1 MGSGDLA
8 ELVRIE
14 DPAGRPCGTGFLADH
29 QGTVLTGHEVVEGR
43 TALLLRTPDGR
54 SHRVGPAHLTLLPD
68 SGLALVRTEGLTA
81 RPLPLAARQ
90 GIEPGTYVRIA
101 AHGWREA
108 RVLGGTAGPALELAI
123 GTEGAEALDAGGP
136 AAGGPVLDP
145 ATGAVL
151 AVLGTALHG
160 DRRAAGHALPLP
172 PAGPLAALLLRNAAT
187 VPAYGRDLNLAGV
200 LELTATTTCTR
211 EELPAG
217 RVRDDGEALV
227 LAVVGAPGTGRSTAL
242 AGLATRR
249 ARGPAPA
256 PTVWLRG
263 ADLRADDRS
272 VAEAIGRALHRAG
285 RVAAASGAPGDPASA
300 TPEQAAAL
308 ARAAHRPLLVLL
320 DGPEEMPPLLAHRLP
335 SWTAATEQWL
345 AAHGARLVVACRPE
359 HWEQAAPLYVTE
371 PRTVILGEL
380 TEAAARDARRRHAV
394 PDDGIAEEDARH
406 PLALRLLGEV
416 RAATRGEAAGRPRR
430 DEVFAAHLALMC
442 LRVAVRIAAGTRPVV
457 RGTAVRRLA
466 ARVSGQVHEAAR
478 RCLGPGQGELDR
490 ESFEELF
497 PWPTGWASA
506 VLTEALLVPA
516 GAGYRFAHEEL
527 ADWLQGAHLDVDRA
541 LDTLVRH
548 PAPPPGLPVPRHRV
562 GPVLQALHHLHRD
575 QGPDALATRLA
586 ALADALADFADA
598 TGTGRPDG
606 AAEGVWWA
614 SRLLGGVLG
623 QIRDLRPYLPVLRRL
638 ADHIGARP
646 GAQDAFPGFGAPF
659 WAGLRLAEGERV
671 DLLRRLVPADP
682 APGAG
687 APPRFLDAVA
697 GLLAADPRGVQP
709 LLCRWFGDE
718 RPLAAAPG
726 ATVGTAAQAVLHTH
740 RGLAVDDLCEALVAT
755 AHPLA
760 EGLLGALAEDEP
772 TALCRAVDRWAHD
785 DGRPER
791 RTAAAAYGRLV
802 APHVTSAADRATLRF
817 AALALLARP
826 ADRALHG
833 PALGL
838 LVRDPDSRARHL
850 PRALVEPGVPV
861 DALGAAL
868 ASHPEPVLDA
878 LRARLHGHEP
888 AAVLRLLARVPT
900 PRLARRAAD
909 LVAEYA
915 ERHPEGAAL
924 VAAFVDTRLEEGPVA
939 RCVLHPLVV
948 RLLAGAQPAV
958 RAALAPVLAAPGT
971 GASRFL
977 RAELREVLHGVP
989 HDGPPAVTK
998 VTSPMPMPTWPHAHG
1013 SLRPAPTGVHA
1024 DLGTGGRGAVTVQRW
1039 RGLEDIPQDWG
1050 RSVVTIGSYDGV
1062 HRGHQLIIGRAVER
1076 ARELGL
1082 PSVVV
1087 TFDPHPS
1094 EVVRPGSHPP
1104 LLAPHH
1110 RRAELMAELG
1120 VDAVLI
1126 LPFTS
1131 EFSQLSPAD
1140 FIVKVLVDKLHAK
1153 RVIEGP
1159 NFRFGHRAAGNV
1171 DFLAELGA
1179 TYDYDVEVID
1189 LRVTGAAGGGQPFS
1203 STLTRR
1209 LVAEGDMVGAAE
1221 ILGRPHRVEGIVV
1234 RGAQRGRELGFPTAN
1249 VETLPHTAIP
1259 ADGVYAGWLTA
1270 AGERMPAAISVGT
1283 NPQFD
1288 GTERTVEAYAIDR
1301 EGLDLYGLHVAVD
1314 FLTYVRGMLKFDT
1327 LDDLLTAMADD
1338 VKRSRELTT
1347 AYDGA

>member
-54 SHRVGPAHLTLLPD
+54 SRRVGPADVTLLPD
-68 SGLALVRTEGLTA
+68 SGLALVRAGGLTA
-81 RPLPLAARQ
+81 RPLPLAFRQ

-108 RVLGGTAGPALELAI
+108 RVLGAAAGPALELAI
-123 GTEGAEALDAGGP
+123 GTEGAEALHAGGP

-160 DRRAAGHALPLP
+160 DRRAAGHALPIPAAALAAP
-172 PAGPLAALLLRNAAT
+172 PPDGPLTALLRRNAAT

-200 LELTATTTCTR
+200 LELTATTTASREDPPATR
-211 EELPAG
+211 LH
-217 RVRDDGEALV
+217 DDGEALV
-227 LAVVGAPGTGRSTAL
+227 TAVVGAPGTGRSTAL
-242 AGLATRR
+242 AGLAARR
-249 ARGPAPA
+249 AHGPAPA

-263 ADLRADDRS
+263 ADLRSDDRS
-272 VAEAIGRALHRAG
+272 VADAVGRALHRAG
-285 RVAAASGAPGDPASA
+285 RVAAASGTPGDPAGA

-320 DGPEEMPPLLAHRLP
+320 DGPEEMPPLLAHRLAP
-335 SWTAATEQWL
+335 WTTATEQWL
-345 AAHGARLVVACRPE
+345 AAHGARLVTACRPE
-359 HWEQAAPLYVTE
+359 HWEQAGPLYATE
-371 PRTVILGEL
+371 PRTVVLGEL
-380 TEAAARDARRRHAV
+380 SETAAREARRRHAV

-416 RAATRGEAAGRPRR
+416 RAAARGEAPGRPGRH
-430 DEVFAAHLALMC
+430 EVFGAHLALMC

-497 PWPTGWASA
+497 PWATGWASA

-516 GAGYRFAHEEL
+516 GGGYRFAHEEL

-541 LDTLVRH
+541 LDALIH
-548 PAPPPGLPVPRHRV
+548 HPPPLPVPRHRI

-575 QGPDALATRLA
+575 QGPPALSARLTVLVDALAG
-586 ALADALADFADA
+586 FADTA
-598 TGTGRPDG
+598 DDG
-606 AAEGVWWA
+606 GEGVWWA
-614 SRLLGGVLG
+614 SRLLSGALHG
-623 QIRDLRPYLPVLRRL
+623 IRDLRPYLPVLRRL
-638 ADHIGARP
+638 ADHQGARP
-646 GAQDAFPGFGAPF
+646 GAPHAFPGFGAGF
-659 WAGLRLAEGERV
+659 WAGLRLPEGERV

-682 APGAG
+682 APGGG
-687 APPRFLDAVA
+687 APPRYLDAVA

-709 LLCRWFGDE
+709 LLCRWFTDE

-760 EGLLGALAEDEP
+760 DGLLAALAEDEP

-802 APHVTSAADRATLRF
+802 ARHVTTEADRATLRY

-826 ADRALHG
+826 ADRALHA

-838 LVRDPDSRARHL
+838 LVRDPESRGRHL
-850 PRALVEPGVPV
+850 PRALAEPGVPV
-861 DALGAAL
+861 DALAAAL
-868 ASHPEPVLDA
+868 PSHPEPVLDA

-888 AAVLRLLARVPT
+888 AAVLRALAAVPT
-900 PRLARRAAD
+900 PRLARRAAE

-915 ERHPEGAAL
+915 ERHPEGAGL

-948 RLLAGAQPAV
+948 RLLSGPHPAV
-958 RAALAPVLAAPGT
+958 RAALVPVLAAPGT

-977 RAELREVLHGVP
+977 RAELRAELGAMT
-989 HDGPPAVTK
+989 GATAVTK

-1062 HRGHQLIIGRAVER
+1062 HRGHQLIIGRAVES
-1076 ARELGL
+1076 ARELGI

-1179 TYDYDVEVID
+1179 TYDYEVEVID
-1189 LRVTGAAGGGQPFS
+1189 LRVTGAAGGGEPFS

-1209 LVAEGDMVGAAE
+1209 LVAEGDMAGAAE

-1314 FLTYVRGMLKFDT
+1314 FLAYVRGMLKFDT
-1327 LDDLLTAMADD
+1327 LDDLLAAMADD

-1347 AYDGA
+1347 AYDEA